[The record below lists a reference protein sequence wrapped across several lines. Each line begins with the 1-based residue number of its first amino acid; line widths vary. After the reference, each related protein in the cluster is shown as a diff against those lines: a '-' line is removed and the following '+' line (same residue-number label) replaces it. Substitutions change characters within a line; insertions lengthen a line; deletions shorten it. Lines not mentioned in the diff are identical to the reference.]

1 MKERSYGA
9 VVVDEKGRYLLVKH
23 RYGGHWDFPKGH
35 MEGDESPLEAAL
47 REVLEETGLTLEL
60 FGEHVLTSAYSPKA
74 SVEKT
79 VDFYVGRG
87 IGKVEIQEAEIEDC
101 GYYTFEEALQKLTYD
116 ESRAVLREASI
127 LISERNKRRYGNK

>member
-1 MKERSYGA
+1 MKERSFGA

-60 FGEHVLTSAYSPKA
+60 IGEHVLKSSYSPKA
-74 SVEKT
+74 GVEKT
-79 VDFYVGRG
+79 VDFYIGRG
-87 IGKVEIQEAEIEDC
+87 IGIVEIQEAEIEDC
-101 GYYTFEEALQKLTYD
+101 GYFSYEEALSRLTYD
-116 ESRAVLREASI
+116 ESKAVLREASV
-127 LISERNKRRYGNK
+127 LIGERNRRRYENK

>member
-35 MEGDESPLEAAL
+35 MEGDESPLEAAS

-60 FGEHVLTSAYSPKA
+60 FGEHVLKSVYSPKA
-74 SVEKT
+74 GVEKT
-79 VDFYVGRG
+79 VDFYIGRG
-87 IGKVEIQEAEIEDC
+87 IGTVEIQEAEIEDC
-101 GYYTFEEALQKLTYD
+101 GYYTFEEALEKLTYD

-127 LISERNKRRYGNK
+127 LISERNKRRYDNK